1 MTPEETLARRR
12 IGDIVGGKWSLVDL
26 LGTGGMGAVFVAEG
40 PSNYVA
46 AVKLLHPQLARD
58 PEVRERLAREGY
70 IANTI
75 EHPGVVRV
83 FELSSREDA
92 EAYLVMERLRG
103 GSLKDLSLRPGGISL
118 YALLDYLDQT
128 LDVLAT
134 AHDAKV
140 IHRDLKPDNLFVTTE
155 GRLKVLDFGIARI
168 IDGVPREYRTRTG
181 MTMGT
186 MPYMPVE
193 QALGRH
199 TEIDGRTDL
208 YALGALVFRL
218 LSGRPVFQARGEAA
232 LLLAMTTQQPP
243 SLSSVAQ
250 DVPHDVCA
258 IVDRALRPARVDR
271 YPDARTMQGDIRA
284 VREGRP
290 PPFAGGLS

>member
-40 PSNYVA
+40 PSGYVA

-58 PEVRERLAREGY
+58 PEVRERLAREGH

-118 YALLDYLDQT
+118 CALLDKKKKKKKNWRP
-128 LDVLAT
+128 
-134 AHDAKV
+134 H
-140 IHRDLKPDNLFVTTE
+140 TT
-155 GRLKVLDFGIARI
+155 
-168 IDGVPREYRTRTG
+168 PRSS
-181 MTMGT
+181 
-186 MPYMPVE
+186 
-193 QALGRH
+193 
-199 TEIDGRTDL
+199 TET
-208 YALGALVFRL
+208 
-218 LSGRPVFQARGEAA
+218 
-232 LLLAMTTQQPP
+232 
-243 SLSSVAQ
+243 
-250 DVPHDVCA
+250 
-258 IVDRALRPARVDR
+258 
-271 YPDARTMQGDIRA
+271 
-284 VREGRP
+284 
-290 PPFAGGLS
+290 